1 MLNIDLKLH
10 CRLFTYV
17 FLTAVIVLSF
27 AHVCSAAGFTY
38 LRMDNITIF
47 HPLPSKRI
55 ISQFS
60 APRGLRGR
68 DLLVTSDDFS
78 QDVKERVI
86 LSMFE
91 TRPSQSY
98 PCLKHQSVSTIGLDQ
113 NHHPNEGNNLA
124 DDCLV
129 IHLL

>member
-1 MLNIDLKLH
+1 
-10 CRLFTYV
+10 
-17 FLTAVIVLSF
+17 
-27 AHVCSAAGFTY
+27 
-38 LRMDNITIF
+38 MDNITIF

-55 ISQFS
+55 ISKFS

-68 DLLVTSDDFS
+68 DLLMISDDFS
-78 QDVKERVI
+78 QDVKESVI

-91 TRPSQSY
+91 TRPTQSY
-98 PCLKHQSVSTIGLDQ
+98 PYFAHQSVSPIGLDQ